1 MKPGLFHITLSMIRI
16 NGDAGIEEAKQL
28 MADIKED
35 FDRIIKSQQCSLV
48 VNDIDTFGQRV
59 LYAKVK
65 PNPIDI
71 YDNIYAMVQNRL
83 DMSKNIS
90 STNKFQSIPHMT
102 IVKVS
107 RPVARLRNSKYL
119 PSYLYEKFRGSN
131 FGVQPL
137 NNLKLCL
144 IDAETGCDGFY
155 ETIQSID
162 FN

>member
-144 IDAETGCDGFY
+144 IDAETGFDGFY

-162 FN
+162 FT

>member
-90 STNKFQSIPHMT
+90 STNKFQSNT
-102 IVKVS
+102 
-107 RPVARLRNSKYL
+107 
-119 PSYLYEKFRGSN
+119 
-131 FGVQPL
+131 
-137 NNLKLCL
+137 KL
-144 IDAETGCDGFY
+144 
-155 ETIQSID
+155 
-162 FN
+162 

>member
-16 NGDAGIEEAKQL
+16 NGEDGIKEAKEL
-28 MADIKED
+28 MNELKDD
-35 FDRIIKSQQCSLV
+35 FKRIIQSQPCNLIL
-48 VNDIDTFGQRV
+48 DDLDTFGQRV

-65 PNPIDI
+65 PDPVDI
-71 YDNIYAMVQNRL
+71 YANMYSVIQ
-83 DMSKNIS
+83 SKLETLTNVS

-144 IDAETGCDGFY
+144 IDAETGSDGFY